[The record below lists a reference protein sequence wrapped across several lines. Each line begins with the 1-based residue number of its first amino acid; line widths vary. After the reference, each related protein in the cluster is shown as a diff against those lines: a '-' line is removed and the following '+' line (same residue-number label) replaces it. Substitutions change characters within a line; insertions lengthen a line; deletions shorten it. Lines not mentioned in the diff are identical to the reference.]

1 VSLYQPLAAKSST
14 VDVCKNAAVEKPTN
28 IRETAATAQ
37 EAEATK
43 RAILEACGTGIKSG
57 IHWFP
62 PALRG
67 SSP

>member
-1 VSLYQPLAAKSST
+1 M
-14 VDVCKNAAVEKPTN
+14 DVRKNAAVEEPTD

-43 RAILEACGTGIKSG
+43 RATLEMCVTGFKSG

-62 PALRG
+62 LALRG
-67 SSP
+67 SSPGT